1 MGRSVMNIQPI
12 SYYNVSMQGKFPPK
26 RKGGLNKLVD
36 KCTQKIL
43 NIFNEVNLKDDFQR
57 VQKLE
62 KMDTEMSHPAI
73 NRVIMGATAIFL
85 QPAIDASNKDL
96 DKDTRI
102 LSVCRTIAK
111 IIAGTFVGII
121 VRGASH
127 RVVTKMTNIEGKA
140 KHCRKLLPKSYIET
154 FKKNP
159 VLLKNYRSA
168 LSTGIAILAMCVTN
182 FVFDAPLTV
191 KLTNKFKNFV
201 DTLRAKSLEKNV
213 EVAHG

>member
-62 KMDTEMSHPAI
+62 KMDSEMSHPAI

>member
-1 MGRSVMNIQPI
+1 MNIQPI